1 MKIASWNL
9 NHRTIEKPI
18 PDAAGRFLAELGA
31 DIISMSEYVDGLSR
45 DTFKDDLKKAGYT
58 HQLISPRIGKN
69 NQIFIGSKHP
79 LQIGDLTP
87 PSLTDAATTNFLHV
101 KLAGKG
107 FEFIGIRA
115 PAYKLT
121 SERTEYW
128 RQFGGILRSA
138 AGRSLVAAGDL
149 NHDPF
154 LGATSKADSIAF
166 KLAERFT
173 IPNPKGTW
181 SYISIDGKKTSR
193 IDHAIV
199 SEKGRVLSA
208 EYLTEWKGL
217 QLAGSKEMAAITDH
231 AVLVF
236 DIEV

>member
-1 MKIASWNL
+1 VKIASWNL
-9 NHRTIEKPI
+9 NHRTIEKPL
-18 PDAAGRFLAELGA
+18 PDATGRFLAELEA

-69 NQIFIGSKHP
+69 NQIFIASKHP

-101 KLAGKG
+101 RLEGKG

-121 SERTEYW
+121 SERTRYW
-128 RQFGGILRSA
+128 QQLGEILRSV
-138 AGRSLVAAGDL
+138 AGRSIVVAGDL
-149 NHDPF
+149 NFDPF
-154 LGATSKADSIAF
+154 PDTASTADSITF
-166 KLAERFT
+166 KLAEKFT
-173 IPNPKGTW
+173 VPNPSGKW

-199 SEKGRVLSA
+199 SEKVRVLSA
-208 EYLTEWKGL
+208 EYLTEWKGV
-217 QLAGSKEMAAITDH
+217 QLAGSKEMAPITDH

-236 DIEV
+236 DVEV